1 MQTTGGVRAPGS
13 PEPARRSHRFPK
25 QDRILRRAEFV
36 STYENGLKRHGRF
49 VVAFGR
55 AGTEGRSR
63 LGVTATRKFGKAHD
77 RNRHK
82 RRVRE
87 VWRTERSRAGLDDV
101 AIDVVVNLKPAAADA
116 SFADFSQDLVRV
128 LRRLAADLS
137 GSE

>member
-1 MQTTGGVRAPGS
+1 METTGGVRAPGS
-13 PEPARRSHRFPK
+13 PEPARRRNDFPK
-25 QDRILRRAEFV
+25 ADRILRRAEFV
-36 STYENGLKRHGRF
+36 SIYENGLKRHGRF

-87 VWRTERSRAGLDDV
+87 VWRTERMTAGLDHEPV
-101 AIDVVVNLKPAAADA
+101 DVVVNLKASAADA
-116 SFADFSQDLVRV
+116 SFADFSRDLVRV
-128 LRRLAADLS
+128 LRRLAADVS
-137 GSE
+137 SSE

>member
-13 PEPARRSHRFPK
+13 PEPARRRHGFPK
-25 QDRILRRAEFV
+25 ADRILRRADFV
-36 STYENGLKRHGRF
+36 SIYETGLKRHGRF

-55 AGTEGRSR
+55 AGSEGRSR

-87 VWRTERSRAGLDDV
+87 VWRTEKTSAGLDKV
-101 AIDVVVNLKPAAADA
+101 HLDVVVNLKSSAADA
-116 SFADFSQDLVRV
+116 SFADFSHDLVRV
-128 LRRLAADLS
+128 LRRLAADVS